1 LESKGKQTIEKNN
14 TTTQTTITKG
24 TVDVGG
30 KIQVDVKVPTG
41 VSESQLKQ
49 ILTSTFNESKFK
61 DYIVRLIPKE
71 GSLTPENKTYE

>member
-1 LESKGKQTIEKNN
+1 MM
-14 TTTQTTITKG
+14 TKG

-30 KIQVDVKVPTG
+30 KIQVDVQVPTG

-49 ILTSTFNESKFK
+49 ILDSTFNDSKFK

-71 GSLTPENKTYE
+71 GSLKPENKTY